1 MSGAET
7 ALPAV
12 FAALADDTRWNL
24 LVRLGRSP
32 ASASALAAEFPV
44 SRQAIAKHLAVLE
57 ETGLVLAER
66 AGREVRFS
74 AVGARLS
81 RIGRELDSIASGW
94 DRRLVDIKAKAE
106 GSLRSD
112 SSADE

>member
-1 MSGAET
+1 MPMADA
-7 ALPAV
+7 ALPVV

-24 LVRLGRSP
+24 LVRLGRSS

-57 ETGLVLAER
+57 ETGLVSSGKV
-66 AGREVRFS
+66 GREVRFT

-81 RIGRELDSIASGW
+81 TVARELEGIASGW
-94 DRRLVDIKAKAE
+94 DRRLAAIKEQAE
-106 GSLRSD
+106 NP
-112 SSADE
+112 

>member
-1 MSGAET
+1 MCTPMPVAEP
-7 ALPAV
+7 ALPVV

-24 LVRLGRSP
+24 LVRLGKSS

-57 ETGLVLAER
+57 ETGLVSSDKV
-66 AGREVRFS
+66 GREVRFT

-81 RIGRELDSIASGW
+81 TVARELEGIASGW
-94 DRRLVDIKAKAE
+94 DRRLAAIKEQAE
-106 GSLRSD
+106 NP
-112 SSADE
+112 